1 MGKFGIMG
9 LVLIGFV
16 AGIFFVYSCGGSG
29 SSTAAAGGDADT
41 LGGFPPDYF
50 ASVGQLESAMPGSYP
65 VTPLDFSST
74 SFEIGAAPVLVG
86 SLYSN
91 SVYAPVALPFR
102 CVIHSIEMLAIDNDV
117 PQQVSAILYRGG
129 SDLFTLS
136 SGTGSAS
143 ADPQHF
149 PMLSSPATDID
160 YDPTSGDPL
169 YMRVDFSAYT
179 NNLQVYWLKVNYS
192 IPAP

>member
-1 MGKFGIMG
+1 MGKFGILG

-16 AGIFFVYSCGGSG
+16 AGVFFVYSCGGSG
-29 SSTAAAGGDADT
+29 GSIAAAGGDADT

-50 ASVGQLESAMPGSYP
+50 ASVGQLESAMPGAYP
-65 VTPLDFSST
+65 VTPLDFSNT
-74 SFEIGAAPVLVG
+74 LFEIGAVPLLAG
-86 SLYSN
+86 GLYSN

-102 CVIHSIEMLAIDNDV
+102 CVIHSIAMLALDNDASH
-117 PQQVSAILYRGG
+117 QVSAILYRGG

-143 ADPQHF
+143 ADTQYF
-149 PMLSSPATDID
+149 VTLASPGTDID
-160 YDPTSGDPL
+160 YNPTSGDPL

-179 NNLQVYWLKVNYS
+179 NNLQVYWLKINYS
-192 IPAP
+192 IPGP